1 MPVLTRGSNI
11 DDPQAHAQNN
21 GQPPTSERQ
30 PSNDTSSPPWLKF
43 LAAALVAA
51 ILAAVLVV
59 TRSSS
64 SDSDETTESQVTLR
78 AVEAEQRDLIEY
90 TNIDGTLQ
98 YANVTTVGAGTEGL
112 ITDVVSEGQ
121 ILARGDTAYE
131 VNATPVVVFYGD
143 VPFYRT
149 MVEGVSGDDVLLLEE
164 NLASLGYHTVEDGDG
179 DVEGDDGD
187 DVDTGFTVDG
197 TFDTETSEAVKR
209 WQEDL
214 GVAETGTV
222 SPGDVVMVTGPS
234 EASGVMVDIGSRVQ
248 TGSTIMTVNV
258 TSTVVGFYSAH
269 AGAIDLEVSSG
280 EIGSGQVLY
289 SADDLPVTAVV
300 TEVEF
305 GRELSIGV
313 EDGEDI
319 EVLEQMLFDLG
330 YDVDGDLEVDEEF
343 DDDTSQAVEDW
354 EEDLQD
360 DWDDQVVD
368 GVLSLDQI
376 VTVDEGVTVGSITS
390 HDDDTLAK
398 GTELFTNGTDTG
410 SRVVST
416 AIDVADQAM
425 LAEGTE
431 IDVEFPGGEVVTGTV
446 TDLASSSTTDPLDPT
461 ADPQLAV
468 EISLNSVPE
477 SAAELNELDVEVR
490 LVDSLAAGAT
500 VVPASAL
507 VATADGGF
515 AVEVVNGNST
525 SFVAVDPG
533 MFADGFVEV
542 DGIEPGTAVVVPS

>member
-1 MPVLTRGSNI
+1 MPVLTRGSSIN
-11 DDPQAHAQNN
+11 DPETPTQGRSQT
-21 GQPPTSERQ
+21 PTSERQ
-30 PSNDTSSPPWLKF
+30 PSNQRSSPPWLKL

-51 ILAAVLVV
+51 ILAAVAIV
-59 TRSSS
+59 TLGSS
-64 SDSDETTESQVTLR
+64 SDSDDPAEPQVTLR

-98 YANVTTVGAGTEGL
+98 YANVTTVAAGFDGL
-112 ITDVVSEGQ
+112 ITDVVNEGQ
-121 ILARGDTAYE
+121 TLTRGKAAYE

-149 MVEGVSGDDVLLLEE
+149 LVDGLSGDDVLLLEE
-164 NLASLGYHTVEDGDG
+164 NLASLGYHAT
-179 DVEGDDGD
+179 EGDDGD
-187 DVDTGFTVDG
+187 DVDAGFTVDG
-197 TFDTETSEAVKR
+197 TFDAETFEAVKR
-209 WQEDL
+209 WQDDL
-214 GVAETGTV
+214 GVVVTGTV
-222 SPGDVVMVTGPS
+222 SPGDVIMVPGPA
-234 EASGVMVDIGSRVQ
+234 EASGVLVDIGSRVQ
-248 TGSTIMTVNV
+248 TGSTIMTANV
-258 TSTVVGFYSAH
+258 ESTVDGFYSAH
-269 AGAIDLEVSSG
+269 TGAIDLEVSSG

-289 SADDLPVTAVV
+289 SVDDRPVTAIA

-305 GRELSIGV
+305 SRELSIGV

-319 EVLEQMLFDLG
+319 EVLEQMLVDLG

-343 DDDTSQAVEDW
+343 DENTGQAIEDW

-360 DWDDQVVD
+360 EWDDQLVD

-376 VTVDEGVTVGSITS
+376 ATIADGVVVGRVTS
-390 HDDDTLAK
+390 HDDDILAT
-398 GTELFTNGTDTG
+398 GTELFTYGSETG
-410 SRVVST
+410 SRIVST
-416 AIDVADQAM
+416 SIDVADQAM

-446 TDLASSSTTDPLDPT
+446 ANLASSSTTDPLDPT
-461 ADPQLAV
+461 SAPQLAV
-468 EISLNSVPE
+468 EISLNSIPD
-477 SAAELNELDVEVR
+477 SATGLNELDVEVR
-490 LVDSLAAGAT
+490 LVDNLAAGAT

>member
-1 MPVLTRGSNI
+1 MPVLTRGSSV
-11 DDPQAHAQNN
+11 DGPERPTTQYN
-21 GQPPTSERQ
+21 GQPPTSQRQ
-30 PSNDTSSPPWLKF
+30 PSNDTSSPPWLKL

-51 ILAAVLVV
+51 ILAAVVIV
-59 TRSSS
+59 TLNSSS
-64 SDSDETTESQVTLR
+64 ESDDTTEAQVTLR
-78 AVEAEQRDLIEY
+78 AVEAEQRDLVEY

-98 YANVTTVGAGTEGL
+98 YANVATVAAGAEGL
-112 ITDVVSEGQ
+112 ITDVVNEGQ
-121 ILARGDTAYE
+121 ILARGDTVYE

-143 VPFYRT
+143 IPFYRV
-149 MVEGVSGDDVLLLEE
+149 MVEGASGDDVLLLEE
-164 NLASLGYHTVEDGDG
+164 NLASLGYHAI
-179 DVEGDDGD
+179 EGDDGVY
-187 DVDTGFTVDG
+187 VDTGFTVDG

-222 SPGDVVMVTGPS
+222 SPGDVFMVPGPS

-248 TGSTIMTVNV
+248 TGPTIMTLNV
-258 TSTVVGFYSAH
+258 AGTVGGFYSAH
-269 AGAIDLEVSSG
+269 TGAIELEVASG

-289 SADDLPVTAVV
+289 SVDDRPVTAVV

-305 GRELSIGV
+305 GRELLIGV

-343 DDDTSQAVEDW
+343 DEDTSQAIEDW

-360 DWDDQVVD
+360 DWEDQVVD

-376 VTVDEGVTVGSITS
+376 VTVDEGVTVGAITS
-390 HDDDTLAK
+390 HDGDTLAT
-398 GTELFTNGTDTG
+398 GTELFTFGSETG

-461 ADPQLAV
+461 AGPQLAV

-490 LVDSLAAGAT
+490 LVDKLAAGAT
-500 VVPASAL
+500 AVPASAL

>member
-1 MPVLTRGSNI
+1 M
-11 DDPQAHAQNN
+11 
-21 GQPPTSERQ
+21 
-30 PSNDTSSPPWLKF
+30 
-43 LAAALVAA
+43 AA
-51 ILAAVLVV
+51 ILAVV
-59 TRSSS
+59 VIVSLSSS
-64 SDSDETTESQVTLR
+64 SDSDDTTDAQVTLR

-98 YANVTTVGAGTEGL
+98 YANVTTVGAGTDGL
-112 ITDVVSEGQ
+112 ITDLVNEGQ
-121 ILARGDTAYE
+121 TLARGDTAYE
-131 VNATPVVVFYGD
+131 VNATPVVVFYGE

-149 MVEGVSGDDVLLLEE
+149 MVDGVSGDDVLLLEE
-164 NLASLGYHTVEDGDG
+164 NLASLGYHAT
-179 DVEGDDGD
+179 EGDDGD

-222 SPGDVVMVTGPS
+222 SPGDVIMVPGPS

-248 TGSTIMTVNV
+248 TGSTIMTLNV
-258 TSTVVGFYSAH
+258 ASTVGGFYAAH
-269 AGAIDLEVSSG
+269 TGAIDLEVLSG

-289 SADDLPVTAVV
+289 SVDDLPVTAVV

-305 GRELSIGV
+305 GRELSTGV

-330 YDVDGDLEVDEEF
+330 YDVDGDLEVDQEF
-343 DDDTSQAVEDW
+343 DEDTSQAIEDW
-354 EEDLQD
+354 EDDLQG
-360 DWDDQVVD
+360 DWDDLVVD

-376 VTVDEGVTVGSITS
+376 VTVDEGVMVGRITS
-390 HDDDTLAK
+390 HDGDTVAT
-398 GTELFTNGTDTG
+398 GTELFTYGSDTG
-410 SRVVST
+410 SRIVST
-416 AIDVADQAM
+416 AIDVADQAV

-431 IDVEFPGGEVVTGTV
+431 IDVEFPEGEIVTGTV
-446 TDLASSSTTDPLDPT
+446 TDLANSSTTDPLDPT
-461 ADPQLAV
+461 SEPQLAV
-468 EISLNSVPE
+468 EISLESVPD
-477 SAAELNELDVEVR
+477 SATDLNELDVEVR
-490 LVDSLAAGAT
+490 LVDNLAAGVT

-507 VATADGGF
+507 VSTADGGF

>member
-1 MPVLTRGSNI
+1 MPVLTRGSNS
-11 DDPQAHAQNN
+11 DDPQTATHTN
-21 GQPPTSERQ
+21 GQPPTSQRQ
-30 PSNDTSSPPWLKF
+30 PSNDTSSPPWGKL

-51 ILAAVLVV
+51 ILAAVAIV
-59 TRSSS
+59 TLSSS
-64 SDSDETTESQVTLR
+64 SDSENTSEPQVTLR
-78 AVEAEQRDLIEY
+78 AVEAEQRDLIDY

-98 YANVTTVGAGTEGL
+98 YANVITVGAGTEGL
-112 ITDVVSEGQ
+112 ITDVANEGQ
-121 ILARGDTAYE
+121 TLARGDTAYE

-143 VPFYRT
+143 VPFYRA
-149 MVEGVSGDDVLLLEE
+149 MVEGASGDDVLLLEE
-164 NLASLGYHTVEDGDG
+164 NLASLGYHA
-179 DVEGDDGD
+179 VEGDDGD

-197 TFDTETSEAVKR
+197 TFDTATTEAVKR

-214 GVAETGTV
+214 GVSETGTV
-222 SPGDVVMVTGPS
+222 SPGDVVMVPGPS

-248 TGSTIMTVNV
+248 TGSTIMTLNV
-258 TSTVVGFYSAH
+258 ASMVGGFYSAH
-269 AGAIDLEVSSG
+269 TGAIDLAVPSG

-289 SADDLPVTAVV
+289 SVDDLPVTAVV
-300 TEVEF
+300 TEVKF
-305 GRELSIGV
+305 SRELSIGV
-313 EDGEDI
+313 DDGEDI
-319 EVLEQMLFDLG
+319 EVLEQMLLDLG

-343 DDDTSQAVEDW
+343 DEDTSQAIEEW

-360 DWDDQVVD
+360 EWDDQVVD

-376 VTVDEGVTVGSITS
+376 VTVDEGITVGAITS
-390 HDDDTLAK
+390 HDRDTLAT
-398 GTELFTNGTDTG
+398 GTELFTFGSNAG
-410 SRVVST
+410 SRIVST

-431 IDVEFPGGEVVTGTV
+431 IDIEFPGGELVTGTV
-446 TDLASSSTTDPLDPT
+446 AYLASSSTTDPLDPT
-461 ADPQLAV
+461 AGPQLAV

-490 LVDSLAAGAT
+490 LVDRLAANAT

-515 AVEVVNGNST
+515 AVEVVSGNST
-525 SFVAVDPG
+525 TFVAVDPG

>member
-1 MPVLTRGSNI
+1 
-11 DDPQAHAQNN
+11 
-21 GQPPTSERQ
+21 
-30 PSNDTSSPPWLKF
+30 
-43 LAAALVAA
+43 LVAA
-51 ILAAVLVV
+51 ILAAVVIVSL
-59 TRSSS
+59 SSS
-64 SDSDETTESQVTLR
+64 SDSDDTTDAQVTLR

-98 YANVTTVGAGTEGL
+98 YANVTTVGAGTDGL
-112 ITDVVSEGQ
+112 ITYLVNEGQ
-121 ILARGDTAYE
+121 TLARGDTAYE
-131 VNATPVVVFYGD
+131 VNATPVVVFYGE

-149 MVEGVSGDDVLLLEE
+149 MVDGVSGDDVLLLEE
-164 NLASLGYHTVEDGDG
+164 NLASLGYHAT
-179 DVEGDDGD
+179 EGDDGD

-222 SPGDVVMVTGPS
+222 SPGDVIMVPGPS

-248 TGSTIMTVNV
+248 TGSTIMTLNV
-258 TSTVVGFYSAH
+258 ASTVGGFYSAH
-269 AGAIDLEVSSG
+269 TGAIDLEVLSG

-289 SADDLPVTAVV
+289 SVDDLPVTAVV

-343 DDDTSQAVEDW
+343 DEDTSQAIEDW
-354 EEDLQD
+354 EDDLQG
-360 DWDDQVVD
+360 DWDDLVVD

-376 VTVDEGVTVGSITS
+376 VMIDEGVMVGRITS
-390 HDDDTLAK
+390 HDGDTLAT
-398 GTELFTNGTDTG
+398 GTELFTYGSDTG
-410 SRVVST
+410 SRIVST

-425 LAEGTE
+425 LAEGAE
-431 IDVEFPGGEVVTGTV
+431 IDVEFPEGEIVTGTV
-446 TDLASSSTTDPLDPT
+446 TDLANSSTTDPLDPT
-461 ADPQLAV
+461 SEPQLAV
-468 EISLNSVPE
+468 EISLNSVPD
-477 SAAELNELDVEVR
+477 SATDLNELDVEVR
-490 LVDSLAAGAT
+490 LVDNLAAGAT

-515 AVEVVNGNST
+515 AVEVVKGNST

-542 DGIEPGTAVVVPS
+542 DGIEPGTAVVVP

>member
-1 MPVLTRGSNI
+1 MPGLTRGSNI
-11 DDPQAHAQNN
+11 DDPEAPTRSN
-21 GQPPTSERQ
+21 GQPPPSERQ
-30 PSNDTSSPPWLKF
+30 PSHDTSLPPWLKL

-51 ILAAVLVV
+51 ILAAVVIV
-59 TRSSS
+59 TLSSS
-64 SDSDETTESQVTLR
+64 SDSDETTEAQVTLR
-78 AVEAEQRDLIEY
+78 AVEAQQRDLIEY
-90 TNIDGTLQ
+90 TNVDGTLQ
-98 YANVTTVGAGTEGL
+98 YANVTTVGAGTDGL
-112 ITDVVSEGQ
+112 ITDVVNEGQ
-121 ILARGDTAYE
+121 TLARGDAAYE

-143 VPFYRT
+143 VPFYRA
-149 MVEGVSGDDVLLLEE
+149 MVDGMSGDDVLLLEE
-164 NLASLGYHTVEDGDG
+164 NLASLGYHAT
-179 DVEGDDGD
+179 EGDDGD

-197 TFDTETSEAVKR
+197 TFDAETSEAVER

-222 SPGDVVMVTGPS
+222 SPGDVIMVPGPS

-248 TGSTIMTVNV
+248 TGSTIMTLNV
-258 TSTVVGFYSAH
+258 ASTVSGFYSAH
-269 AGAIDLEVSSG
+269 TGAIDLAVPSG

-289 SADDLPVTAVV
+289 SVDGRPVTAVV
-300 TEVEF
+300 TEVDF

-313 EDGEDI
+313 EQGEDI

-330 YDVDGDLEVDEEF
+330 YDVEGDLEVDEEF
-343 DDDTSQAVEDW
+343 DEDTSQAIEDW
-354 EEDLQD
+354 EENLRD
-360 DWDDQVVD
+360 DWDDQAVD

-376 VTVDEGVTVGSITS
+376 VTIDEGVVVGRITS
-390 HDDDTLAK
+390 HDGDILAT
-398 GTELFTNGTDTG
+398 GTELFTYGSDTG
-410 SRVVST
+410 SRIVST

-425 LAEGTE
+425 LAEGAELDVDFPDGE
-431 IDVEFPGGEVVTGTV
+431 IVTGTV
-446 TDLASSSTTDPLDPT
+446 TYMANSSTTDPLDPT

-468 EISLNSVPE
+468 EMSLDSVPA
-477 SAAELNELDVEVR
+477 SATDLNELDVEVR
-490 LVDSLAAGAT
+490 LVDNLAADAT

-525 SFVAVDPG
+525 TFVAVEAG

>member
-1 MPVLTRGSNI
+1 MPVLTPGSSV
-11 DDPQAHAQNN
+11 DGPVRPPTQNN
-21 GQPPTSERQ
+21 GQTPTSEGQ
-30 PSNDTSSPPWLKF
+30 PSNAASSLPWGKL
-43 LAAALVAA
+43 LAAALAITVLAAAA
-51 ILAAVLVV
+51 IVAFG
-59 TRSSS
+59 SS
-64 SDSDETTESQVTLR
+64 SDSNDTTEAQVTLR
-78 AVEAEQRDLIEY
+78 AVEAEQRDLIEF

-98 YANVTTVGAGTEGL
+98 FANVATVTAGAEGL
-112 ITDVVSEGQ
+112 VTDVASERQ
-121 ILARGDTAYE
+121 TLARGDTAYE
-131 VNATPVVVFYGD
+131 VNGTPVVVFYGD
-143 VPFYRT
+143 VPFYRV
-149 MVEGVSGDDVLLLEE
+149 MAEGASGDDVLLLEE
-164 NLASLGYHTVEDGDG
+164 NLASLGYHAI
-179 DVEGDDGD
+179 EGDDGD
-187 DVDTGFTVDG
+187 QVDTGFTVDG
-197 TFDTETSEAVKR
+197 TFDTATSEAVTR

-214 GVAETGTV
+214 GVTETGTV
-222 SPGDVVMVTGPS
+222 APSDVVMVTGPS

-248 TGSTIMTVNV
+248 TGSTIMTLNV
-258 TSTVVGFYSAH
+258 ASTVGAFYSAH
-269 AGAIDLEVSSG
+269 TGAIDLEVSSG

-289 SADDLPVTAVV
+289 SVDEVPVTAVV

-305 GRELSIGV
+305 SRILSIGV

-343 DDDTSQAVEDW
+343 DEDTSQAIEEW

-360 DWDDQVVD
+360 DWEDQVVD

-376 VTVDEGVTVGSITS
+376 VTVDQGVTVGAVTS
-390 HDDDTLAK
+390 HDGDTFAT
-398 GTELFTNGTDTG
+398 GSELFTNGSETG
-410 SRVVST
+410 SRIVST
-416 AIDVADQAM
+416 AIDVADQEM

-446 TDLASSSTTDPLDPT
+446 TALASSSTTDPLDPT

-468 EISLNSVPE
+468 EISLDSVPE
-477 SAAELNELDVEVR
+477 SATELNELDVEVQ
-490 LVDSLAAGAT
+490 LVDNLAVGAT

-515 AVEVVNGNST
+515 AVEVANGNT
-525 SFVAVDPG
+525 TTFVAVDPG